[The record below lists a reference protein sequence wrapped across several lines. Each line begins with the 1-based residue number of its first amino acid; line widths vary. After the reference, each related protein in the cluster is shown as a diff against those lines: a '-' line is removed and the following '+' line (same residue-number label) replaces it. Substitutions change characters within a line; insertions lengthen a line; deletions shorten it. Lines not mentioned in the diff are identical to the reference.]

1 MISYSRN
8 IYLDESY
15 AVGHTTIT
23 DSIID
28 KKIYV
33 VMLHLNKKVG
43 FKKTTMCYRKNS
55 IVCGAL
61 HSGITKWTSSMGW
74 NFGPLEVTRGMGK
87 QLAHYG
93 YFQI

>member
-1 MISYSRN
+1 MVSYSRN

-15 AVGHTTIT
+15 AVGHASIT

-43 FKKTTMCYRKNS
+43 FKKTTMRYLKNS
-55 IVCGAL
+55 IV
-61 HSGITKWTSSMGW
+61 
-74 NFGPLEVTRGMGK
+74 
-87 QLAHYG
+87 
-93 YFQI
+93 